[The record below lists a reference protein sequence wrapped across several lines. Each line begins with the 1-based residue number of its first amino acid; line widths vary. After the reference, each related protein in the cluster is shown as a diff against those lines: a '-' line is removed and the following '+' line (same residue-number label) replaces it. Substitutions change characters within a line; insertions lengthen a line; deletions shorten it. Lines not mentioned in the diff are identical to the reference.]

1 MSSRLGRAAER
12 GAPLGEARRDESMSN
27 RPEDDPIGHAAKFLW
42 ILALIPVIFGSMVFF
57 LPSDFAPDAGGWK
70 QALPFVFALL
80 IAAVG
85 LGVWKR
91 IAVAAWAGVGL
102 FGVALVALGA
112 VALTGESKKRGMM
125 FFALMLIWPIR
136 KLFDSLAAMR
146 REAGGPPPG

>member
-1 MSSRLGRAAER
+1 
-12 GAPLGEARRDESMSN
+12 MSN
-27 RPEDDPIGHAAKFLW
+27 RPDDDPIGHAAKFLW

-57 LPSDFAPDAGGWK
+57 LPPDIGSQQPGWTR
-70 QALPFVFALL
+70 ALPFVFALL

-91 IAVAAWAGVGL
+91 VAVAAWAGIGL
-102 FGVALVALGA
+102 FGVSLVALGA
-112 VALTGESKKRGMM
+112 VALTGESKKRAMM

-136 KLFDSLAAMR
+136 KLFDAIAEMR